1 MTKREQCFNEVVT
14 LIKEAVNED
23 WIHEFDFEESTTF
36 NDDLELE
43 SIEFVQIAEK
53 IQAYYGSDVTLTDWL
68 TSMPFEKVITLSVGD
83 LIDFVIL
90 EASAVANET

>member
-1 MTKREQCFNEVVT
+1 MNKREACFSEVVA

-23 WIHEFDFEESTTF
+23 WIHEFDFEEETTF

-53 IQAYYGSDVTLTDWL
+53 IQAHYGSDITLTDWL
-68 TSMPFEKVITLSVGD
+68 TSMPFEKVIALSVGD
-83 LIDFVIL
+83 LIDFVIKETPAL
-90 EASAVANET
+90 ES